1 MYLLLGSPG
10 DFCCSAVFAALDARG
25 WPARIV
31 QNPTIHPARFSWRLD
46 TDRSVSELAWDGEDP
61 VSDETIDGVLI
72 ADAGWVDP
80 AGWQPSDFA
89 YIQAETQ
96 AAVLAWLWSLRCP
109 VVNRYPADLW
119 YRPQLPLL
127 SWRPLLLR
135 CGLPV
140 ADALVS
146 NVEDEAR
153 AFGARSGAVYRT
165 LSTDAHYLV
174 ASDRDWSG
182 LAAMQL
188 RTPVWLTSP
197 HGQPKLVCVVG
208 GRAVWNGEPPPEAG
222 VLEPALRR
230 FAAASGLA
238 FVEVVLADVAERV
251 CVVGVEHHPHFEHFD
266 GAAQQTIVAALIEL
280 LTADA
285 SLATPL
291 SNHGAAIGRH
301 A

>member
-1 MYLLLGSPG
+1 MFLLLGSTE
-10 DFCCSAVFAALDARG
+10 DLCCSIVRAALEARG

-46 TDRSVSELAWDGEDP
+46 NDRSVSELAWDGEAP

-80 AGWQPSDFA
+80 AGWQASDFA
-89 YIQAETQ
+89 YMQAETQ

-119 YRPQLPLL
+119 YRPKLPLL

-135 CGLPV
+135 CGLPA

-188 RTPVWLTSP
+188 RTPVCLTYP
-197 HGQPKLVCVVG
+197 HGQPKLVCVAG
-208 GRAVWNGEPPPEAG
+208 GSVVWNGEAPSEARA
-222 VLEPALRR
+222 LEPALRR

-238 FVEVVLADVAERV
+238 FVEIVLAEVAERL
-251 CVVGVEHHPHFEHFD
+251 CIVGVEHHPYFERFD
-266 GAAQQTIVAALIEL
+266 SAAQQAIAAALVEL

-285 SLATPL
+285 NPAMPRPDRS
-291 SNHGAAIGRH
+291 AAIGRR